1 MAISANGF
9 IASKDG
15 SEDFLSHTNW
25 VQFVKR
31 AKQVGGFIYRKTTYE
46 SVITWG
52 DEYLHGLSNVIK
64 VVISTKKFQ
73 PARGFV
79 HAASIEEALSML
91 EKKGLKSVLI
101 AGGST
106 LNTEFIRKKRVDEI
120 ILDVNPT
127 ILGEGIPLLAP
138 AEFLRILSLLSA
150 NKINDD
156 IVEMHY
162 KVKK

>member
-1 MAISANGF
+1 
-9 IASKDG
+9 
-15 SEDFLSHTNW
+15 
-25 VQFVKR
+25 
-31 AKQVGGFIYRKTTYE
+31 
-46 SVITWG
+46 
-52 DEYLHGLSNVIK
+52 
-64 VVISTKKFQ
+64 
-73 PARGFV
+73 
-79 HAASIEEALSML
+79 ML

>member
-31 AKQVGGFIYRKTTYE
+31 AKQVGGFIYGKTTYE

-73 PARGFV
+73 PAKAKTASKSKNPQEQFV
-79 HAASIEEALSML
+79 AQQKSDMQKFLDKLS
-91 EKKGLKSVLI
+91 
-101 AGGST
+101 
-106 LNTEFIRKKRVDEI
+106 
-120 ILDVNPT
+120 
-127 ILGEGIPLLAP
+127 
-138 AEFLRILSLLSA
+138 
-150 NKINDD
+150 
-156 IVEMHY
+156 
-162 KVKK
+162 